1 MSLYNAIYGCHPR
14 SKEIL
19 ALLGLDEDII
29 DRYRDCRVYPK
40 TRTITILA
48 RTGGGNREDYPNAIL
63 VNHPNYVEDHDT
75 IDGTYAVYT
84 MSVPESVMTDVLT
97 AMNAGIHF
105 VSDEEPDGKR
115 RKKHNKKR
123 R

>member
-1 MSLYNAIYGCHPR
+1 MSLYNAIYGCHPQ

-19 ALLGLDEDII
+19 AFLGLDEDSIE
-29 DRYRDCRVYPK
+29 RYRDCRVYPD
-40 TRTITILA
+40 TRAITILA

-84 MSVPESVMTDVLT
+84 MSVPESVTTDVLT
-97 AMNAGIHF
+97 AMNAGMHF
-105 VSDEEPDGKR
+105 VSDEEPDGD
-115 RKKHNKKR
+115 HSHD
-123 R
+123 

>member
-1 MSLYNAIYGCHPR
+1 MSLYNAIYGCHPQ

-19 ALLGLDEDII
+19 AFLGLDEDSIE
-29 DRYRDCRVYPK
+29 RYRDCRVYPD
-40 TRTITILA
+40 TRAITILA

-84 MSVPESVMTDVLT
+84 MSVPESVTTDVLT
-97 AMNAGIHF
+97 AMNAGMHF
-105 VSDEEPDGKR
+105 VSDEEPDRKR
-115 RKKHNKKR
+115 RKKYNKR
-123 R
+123 RR